1 MEQKMTQKPERS
13 FLIDTSGFSTT
24 FDVILFLILIS
35 ICAVIL
41 LPSITGNT
49 QINSALSSKNQ
60 ENSGDMLLTLLNGR
74 VDDFE
79 YTVAG
84 DQMDA
89 LAGTFNNSSVYSA
102 GKKIIAGKEMKHKTF
117 SDIAAENAA
126 GQWVIYHNGT
136 TTKLNCM
143 MTDYSNRSR
152 NIIKNYLDTQIGDRY
167 SYNFTVIWRPFTNVP
182 IGGNLDIGEPVP
194 HSAYVEST
202 YISMPYHRGFTRNQV
217 EEIIEHN
224 FNNSELGNLSSTL
237 DELKANE
244 TARIDL
250 ENEITN
256 TINDAINDTVNGSV
270 DLVVDEK
277 LGPMLD
283 GARNKMMEDVNNLS
297 SGSGMPLGQELNDRI
312 NYTLDEE
319 NASINGTM
327 SDKLKF
333 YLKTAAKEDIQS
345 ASGEE
350 IKSLTTEIVDMYVN
364 NAMTTDEVKDRI
376 LTEVFSRVNI
386 NRAQATLSI
395 WEKRKG

>member
-1 MEQKMTQKPERS
+1 MMQKPGIS
-13 FLIDTSGFSTT
+13 FLTDTSGFSTT

-60 ENSGDMLLTLLNGR
+60 ENSGDTLLTLLNAR

-89 LAGTFNNSSVYSA
+89 LAGTFNNSSVYTA
-102 GKKIIAGKEMKHKTF
+102 GKKIIAGKELKHKTF

-136 TTKLNCM
+136 RTQLNFM
-143 MTDYSNRSR
+143 MTNYSNSSK
-152 NIIKNYLDTQIGDRY
+152 NIIKNYLETQIGDRY

-182 IGGNLDIGEPVP
+182 VGGNLDIGEPVP
-194 HSAYVEST
+194 RSAYVESA
-202 YISMPYHRGFTRNQV
+202 YISMPYHIGLTRDQM
-217 EEIIEHN
+217 EEIIDN
-224 FNNSELGNLSSTL
+224 KFNNSKSRNLSSTL

-244 TARIDL
+244 TARVAL
-250 ENEITN
+250 ETQIMN

-283 GARNKMMEDVNNLS
+283 GSRNKMIGDVNNLS
-297 SGSGMPLGQELNDRI
+297 SGSGVPLGQELNDRI
-312 NYTLDEE
+312 NNTLDEE
-319 NASINGTM
+319 NANINGTM
-327 SDKLKF
+327 SDKLKIL
-333 YLKTAAKEDIQS
+333 LKTAAKENIQA

-350 IKSLTTEIVDMYVN
+350 IRSLTTELVDMYVN
-364 NAMTTDEVKDRI
+364 NAITIDEIKDRI
-376 LTEVFSRVNI
+376 LIEVFSRVNI

-395 WEKRKG
+395 WEKRKR

>member
-1 MEQKMTQKPERS
+1 MTHKPDRS
-13 FLIDTSGFSTT
+13 FLIDNCGFSTT

-41 LPSITGNT
+41 LPSMTGNT

-60 ENSGDMLLTLLNGR
+60 ENSGDTLLTLLNGR

-89 LAGTFNNSSVYSA
+89 LAGTFNNSSVYTA

-126 GQWVIYHNGT
+126 GQWVIYNNGT
-136 TTKLNCM
+136 RTQLNFM
-143 MTDYSNRSR
+143 MTNYSNSSK
-152 NIIKNYLDTQIGDRY
+152 NVMKNYLDTQIGHRY
-167 SYNFTVIWRPFTNVP
+167 SYNFTVTWRPFTNVP
-182 IGGNLDIGEPVP
+182 AGGNLDIGEPVP
-194 HSAYVEST
+194 RSAYVEST
-202 YISMPYHRGFTRNQV
+202 YISMPYHIEFTRDQV

-237 DELKANE
+237 DELKTNE
-244 TARIDL
+244 TARVTL

-256 TINDAINDTVNGSV
+256 NINDAINDTVNRSV
-270 DLVVDEK
+270 DLEVDEK

-297 SGSGMPLGQELNDRI
+297 SGSGVPLGQELNDRI
-312 NYTLDEE
+312 NNTLDEE
-319 NASINGTM
+319 NASINVNM
-327 SDKLKF
+327 SDKLKI
-333 YLKTAAKEDIQS
+333 YLKTAAKEDIQA
-345 ASGEE
+345 ASSEE
-350 IKSLTTEIVDMYVN
+350 IRSLTTELVDMYVN
-364 NAMTTDEVKDRI
+364 NAITIDEVKDRI